1 MELYRAVVYILVIS
15 CLVSF
20 MMLLQNVYSVLDSE
34 YTQEN
39 VFDEV
44 KKIVKNSNEIR
55 NSSSIQATD
64 FNSSKL
70 YNVVQFNLLNQE
82 TITEC
87 PCYIYDFDNS
97 QKFLKEEIHKFSKYL
112 NKTLFQFVDHSH
124 PNLPIHLLT
133 DSNYRCQSMPYFVG

>member
-112 NKTLFQFVDHSH
+112 NETLFQFVDHSH